1 MAIDKLEQTVNHNK
15 AVKKL
20 INDGPPGTSRNKDIV
35 SFSLFN
41 NKTGK
46 NIFSFSL
53 FKKDQSKA
61 IKAIKSFSAKKPRT
75 RSSLKNK

>member
-1 MAIDKLEQTVNHNK
+1 MATDKLEQKVIHNK

-20 INDGPPGTSRNKDIV
+20 INDGPPGRGNKKDLV

-46 NIFSFSL
+46 NIFTFSL

-61 IKAIKSFSAKKPRT
+61 IKAIKSFSAKNPRT

>member
-1 MAIDKLEQTVNHNK
+1 MATDKLEQKINHNK

-46 NIFSFSL
+46 VITTFSL

-61 IKAIKSFSAKKPRT
+61 IKAVKKFSAKNPRT
-75 RSSLKNK
+75 RFSLKNK

>member
-1 MAIDKLEQTVNHNK
+1 MSTDKTESKVLHSK

-20 INDGPPGTSRNKDIV
+20 INAGPPGRGKNKDLV

-46 NIFSFSL
+46 PIFTFSL
-53 FKKDQSKA
+53 FKKDQKKA
-61 IKAIKSFSAKKPRT
+61 VNALKKVKKS
-75 RSSLKNK
+75 

>member
-1 MAIDKLEQTVNHNK
+1 MATNKTESKVTHNK

-20 INDGPPGTSRNKDIV
+20 INDGPPGRSNNKDLV

-46 NIFSFSL
+46 SIFTFSL
-53 FKKDQSKA
+53 FKKDQKKA
-61 IKAIKSFSAKKPRT
+61 VNALKKV
-75 RSSLKNK
+75 NKPQNRKFK

>member
-1 MAIDKLEQTVNHNK
+1 MATDKLEKKVIHNK

-20 INDGPPGTSRNKDIV
+20 INDGPPGRGNKKDLV

-46 NIFSFSL
+46 SIFTFSL
-53 FKKDQSKA
+53 FKKDQKKA
-61 IKAIKSFSAKKPRT
+61 VNALKKV
-75 RSSLKNK
+75 NKPQNRKFK

>member
-1 MAIDKLEQTVNHNK
+1 MSTDKTESKVLHSK

-20 INDGPPGTSRNKDIV
+20 LNDGPPGTGNKKDLV

-46 NIFSFSL
+46 AIFTFSL
-53 FKKDQSKA
+53 FKKDQKKA
-61 IKAIKSFSAKKPRT
+61 INALKKV
-75 RSSLKNK
+75 NKPQNRKFK